1 MSALLLVGTSYLCEC
16 LERSSLLQDSLR
28 EGRTSLSSWKGTG
41 SLCNCSTTQRLTL
54 SHLQDFSPMKLGCGW
69 WMEMGGRMDSR
80 ITSLNKPM
88 SWCLGQPSR
97 PPWRERSGLLKW
109 DTKCPL
115 LSSQNLSCNSG
126 ATGRLP
132 LTNPVSV
139 TSEDPPGDSC
149 GRPCFNSQVSIPLS
163 QSSSSSSIKLPKR
176 FKSFSI
182 FLVEN
187 HSQVSVYHTCIN
199 YWVKQ
204 SYWEIG
210 PEPGL

>member
-1 MSALLLVGTSYLCEC
+1 MKKKSQGESDKRNTLPIRKKDKNYIWHIVRNHGSK
-16 LERSSLLQDSLR
+16 RSSLLQDSLR

-139 TSEDPPGDSC
+139 TSEDPPETAVEGPVLTVRS
-149 GRPCFNSQVSIPLS
+149 PSPFPSQVALHP
-163 QSSSSSSIKLPKR
+163 
-176 FKSFSI
+176 
-182 FLVEN
+182 
-187 HSQVSVYHTCIN
+187 
-199 YWVKQ
+199 
-204 SYWEIG
+204 
-210 PEPGL
+210 